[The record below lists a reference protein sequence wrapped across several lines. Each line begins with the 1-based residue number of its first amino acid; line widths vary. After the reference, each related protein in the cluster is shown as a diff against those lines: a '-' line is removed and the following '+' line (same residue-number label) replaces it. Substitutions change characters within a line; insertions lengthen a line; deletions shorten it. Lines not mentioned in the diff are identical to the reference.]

1 MLPESY
7 DLLSIRIQPG
17 QAAQALSDIETS
29 WKKAGTSSPLVY
41 RFMDEDFLS
50 LYKADQK
57 MQSVLAV
64 FTFFSIFIACLG
76 IFGLSAY
83 TIRQRVKEIGV
94 RKVLG
99 ASSSSIVW
107 LFSKE
112 LLTLILISIVVAS
125 TISYSLMNMWLQ
137 DFAYHVDISIWIFV
151 VAGSLTL
158 LISFLTVSAVAFKA
172 SLVNPSKNL
181 HAE

>member
-1 MLPESY
+1 
-7 DLLSIRIQPG
+7 
-17 QAAQALSDIETS
+17 
-29 WKKAGTSSPLVY
+29 
-41 RFMDEDFLS
+41 
-50 LYKADQK
+50 
-57 MQSVLAV
+57 V

>member
-1 MLPESY
+1 
-7 DLLSIRIQPG
+7 
-17 QAAQALSDIETS
+17 
-29 WKKAGTSSPLVY
+29 
-41 RFMDEDFLS
+41 MDEDFLS

-83 TIRQRVKEIGV
+83 TIRQRLKEIGV